1 MEKDPFLSK
10 FGKKLSDLQSE
21 VQLRTPKL
29 VPRERNHITEAI
41 NKGKV
46 NPFQKFPQNKTMF
59 STFIESDK
67 KLPQLTP
74 KQNCQLL
81 RDLN

>member
-46 NPFQKFPQNKTMF
+46 NPF
-59 STFIESDK
+59 
-67 KLPQLTP
+67 
-74 KQNCQLL
+74 
-81 RDLN
+81 